1 MREYLHQSSQFD
13 AFPYDAEMY
22 KSMLRQLGAKRIRES
37 RYMGW
42 ANQPRVVTWEAG
54 SVDHE
59 TRKFGFPGLRR
70 FPAGVPFTSNEKI
83 GKRGWPKYLKLVYWP
98 NKTRNK
104 TRNI

>member
-59 TRKFGFPGLRR
+59 TLKISLSRLTEFSDNRPIII
-70 FPAGVPFTSNEKI
+70 NEKD
-83 GKRGWPKYLKLVYWP
+83 W
-98 NKTRNK
+98 
-104 TRNI
+104 

>member
-22 KSMLRQLGAKRIRES
+22 KSLLRQLGAKRIRES
-37 RYMGW
+37 HFMGW

-59 TRKFGFPGLRR
+59 TLKISLSRLPEFSDSRPIII
-70 FPAGVPFTSNEKI
+70 NEKD
-83 GKRGWPKYLKLVYWP
+83 W
-98 NKTRNK
+98 
-104 TRNI
+104 